1 MKKTKKV
8 NIGTLRFKVKEF
20 TLNQKE
26 VNEYLYTCKYDKD
39 VTSIDMVKENV
50 LLEVRQVLKK
60 DNNTLIVFK
69 DKEVVGIL

>member
-26 VNEYLYTCKYDKD
+26 INEYLYTCKYDKD
-39 VTSIDMVKENV
+39 ITSIDMVKENV